1 MRARLNNSL
10 CRSRNRTV
18 PSRPSMFELS
28 RAEKLELSPNA
39 GLGRGGLEPK
49 WQRVDVA
56 PTTANACNKL
66 VEKCDGD

>member
-1 MRARLNNSL
+1 
-10 CRSRNRTV
+10 
-18 PSRPSMFELS
+18 MFELS
-28 RAEKLELSPNA
+28 GAEKLELSPNA